1 MGLTYKG
8 SHKLEDLIFS
18 INKPLIG
25 KKGIH
30 YQKLLR
36 DWSLI
41 VGDNISRKTVP
52 TKISSYKK
60 QNNTINTLYIAAN
73 NSAIIAELVYHMGVI
88 TEQINFYFGYEY
100 INQLKFVQAVFEVK
114 PVAIKNESKIS
125 KEDSNKLTNILAS
138 YKEDDQIKH
147 LLKELGTN
155 ILKRS

>member
-1 MGLTYKG
+1 MGLTYRG
-8 SHKLEDLIFS
+8 SHKLDDLIFS

-41 VGDNISRKTVP
+41 VGENVSRKTVP

-60 QNNTINTLYIAAN
+60 QNIITNTLYIAAN
-73 NSAIIAELVYHMGVI
+73 NSAVIAELVYHIGVI

-100 INQLKFVQAVFEVK
+100 ISKLKFTQATFEVK
-114 PVAIKNESKIS
+114 HQYIQRPSKIS
-125 KEDSNKLTNILAS
+125 DEKIDKLNNIIDT
-138 YKEDDQIKH
+138 YEEDDEIKT
-147 LLKELGTN
+147 LLKKLGTS
-155 ILKRS
+155 ILQKN